1 MLAPWH
7 DKISNPYQLG
17 GIETAV
23 LDEGMGRGARV
34 AWVNTGTG
42 LRYKLVLDRAMDIAD
57 AFYNQ
62 YSLAWL
68 SHLGISAP
76 QPMALKGTDWIKT
89 FGGGL
94 LVTCGLDHVGGPEK
108 DAYGERGLHGSIS
121 NTPATIESVRQP
133 DIRTGD
139 LRMSIT
145 GIIRQTQPLGARYEL
160 KRTIS
165 GEIGRPAIIIQ
176 DEVTNS
182 GNTTVPHMLLY
193 HFNLGWPLVDE
204 GSRILW
210 DGSWTPRES
219 GPENKIFREGND
231 FHRCPGPL
239 EDHSG
244 GGEEAVFVDV
254 PGDESGFCHTGIYN
268 EKLGLALAVKFRKS
282 QLPWLT
288 NWQHFGRGEYVS
300 GLEPGTHPPIGQAAA
315 RKSEQLLFLEPGETK
330 KYETELAVLT
340 DPDAVRTFLG
350 RFKNEPHLKPVNEY
364 I

>member
-62 YSLAWL
+62 YSLAWI

-76 QPMALKGTDWIKT
+76 QAMALKGTDWIKT

-160 KRTIS
+160 KR
-165 GEIGRPAIIIQ
+165 
-176 DEVTNS
+176 N
-182 GNTTVPHMLLY
+182 
-193 HFNLGWPLVDE
+193 
-204 GSRILW
+204 
-210 DGSWTPRES
+210 
-219 GPENKIFREGND
+219 IFY
-231 FHRCPGPL
+231 L
-239 EDHSG
+239 Q
-244 GGEEAVFVDV
+244 
-254 PGDESGFCHTGIYN
+254 TYN
-268 EKLGLALAVKFRKS
+268 ETDLQKQIIK
-282 QLPWLT
+282 
-288 NWQHFGRGEYVS
+288 
-300 GLEPGTHPPIGQAAA
+300 
-315 RKSEQLLFLEPGETK
+315 
-330 KYETELAVLT
+330 ELQ
-340 DPDAVRTFLG
+340 
-350 RFKNEPHLKPVNEY
+350 KIKP
-364 I
+364 